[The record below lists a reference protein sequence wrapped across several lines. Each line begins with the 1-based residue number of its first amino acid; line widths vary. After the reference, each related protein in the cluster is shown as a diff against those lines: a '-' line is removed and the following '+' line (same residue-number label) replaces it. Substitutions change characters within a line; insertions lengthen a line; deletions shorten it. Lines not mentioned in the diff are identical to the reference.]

1 MWILLTH
8 VTVYTALPFKFFVCK
23 LKFVFLVMACKTR
36 AWKAGWS
43 RGVNFTTL
51 QEINGFLTSQ
61 IHVIYSKIYTLL
73 VLARWDTITYFW
85 AVLPP
90 ITSCLNDRIYMYW
103 YHAAENAANQIT
115 GKHYLFTGMTSN
127 ILIVHHMYIVM
138 IVLATVFSIAWYIDK
153 SLYIS
158 WELLNNKFS
167 SVNDKRI

>member
-36 AWKAGWS
+36 AWKAGRS

-51 QEINGFLTSQ
+51 QEINGFLASQ
-61 IHVIYSKIYTLL
+61 MHVIYSKIYTLL

-90 ITSCLNDRIYMYW
+90 ITSCLNDRMYMYW
-103 YHAAENAANQIT
+103 YHAVENTANQIT
-115 GKHYLFTGMTSN
+115 GKQLS
-127 ILIVHHMYIVM
+127 VH
-138 IVLATVFSIAWYIDK
+138 WYDIQHSHCAPHVYRDD
-153 SLYIS
+153 
-158 WELLNNKFS
+158 
-167 SVNDKRI
+167 SVGHRIFHSMVYR